1 MTQVIDE
8 RVLKIYRDR
17 IAFVQNSNVTVSVD
31 RSLPTVSIDPEDGEG
46 FFMQES
52 EAQTFLDEADRVYEE
67 LQEVSFDEA
76 CMAVASP
83 YVDLMA

>member
-17 IAFVQNSNVTVSVD
+17 IAFVQISDVFLSVVC
-31 RSLPTVSIDPEDGEG
+31 SFSTVSIDPEDGEG